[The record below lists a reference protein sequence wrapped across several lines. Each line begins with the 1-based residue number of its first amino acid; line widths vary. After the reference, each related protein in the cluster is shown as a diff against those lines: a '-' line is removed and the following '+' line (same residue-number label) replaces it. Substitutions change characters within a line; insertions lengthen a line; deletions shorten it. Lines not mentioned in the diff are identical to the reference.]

1 MSATST
7 LKDLPASGTGI
18 RDGEKSDIE
27 RGEVPEAIAP
37 PVQAEQPAI
46 PPEGG
51 LGGWLCVVGSTIGL
65 FCTFGFLAA

>member
-7 LKDLPASGTGI
+7 LKDLPASEAGV
-18 RDGEKSDIE
+18 REGEKSDME
-27 RGEVPEAIAP
+27 KGDAPETVAP
-37 PVQAEQPAI
+37 PTQSEQPAI

-51 LGGWLCVVGSTIGL
+51 LQGWLCVVGSTIGL